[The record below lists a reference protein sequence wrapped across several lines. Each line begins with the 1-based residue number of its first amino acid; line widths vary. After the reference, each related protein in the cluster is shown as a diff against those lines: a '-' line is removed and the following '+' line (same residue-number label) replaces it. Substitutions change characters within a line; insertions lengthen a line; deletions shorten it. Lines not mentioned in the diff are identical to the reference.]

1 MIQNK
6 HGGRRLMMW
15 ALFQILTEW
24 NVKDLKAKGWFKLNL
39 EQHYRIQA
47 YPERDSKKQWK

>member
-1 MIQNK
+1 
-6 HGGRRLMMW
+6 MW

-39 EQHYRIQA
+39 QQHYRIQA
-47 YPERDSKKQWK
+47 YPERDSKKQCK